1 MGFVSFQT
9 IFHPCSDYY
18 QIAQND
24 DDDGKSVEAEVEQ
37 GHDPAPGRDQ
47 GESSRPHG
55 NMAPWHHGTAAT
67 FQNAAKTKLESSLDV
82 QTRIQFGRS
91 NWIQLDVQTKIQF
104 GHPN

>member
-1 MGFVSFQT
+1 MLQMGFVYFQT

-47 GESSRPHG
+47 GESSRHQG
-55 NMAPWHHGTAAT
+55 TMAQWHQCTNAPWHCNAVATKALPWQQHGA
-67 FQNAAKTKLESSLDV
+67 
-82 QTRIQFGRS
+82 
-91 NWIQLDVQTKIQF
+91 
-104 GHPN
+104 

>member
-1 MGFVSFQT
+1 MLQIGFVSFQT

-47 GESSRPHG
+47 GESSRHQG
-55 NMAPWHHGTAAT
+55 TMA
-67 FQNAAKTKLESSLDV
+67 
-82 QTRIQFGRS
+82 
-91 NWIQLDVQTKIQF
+91 
-104 GHPN
+104 